1 MTEAQREA
9 QRLGYEWEEIVAVE
23 FDADLQTGSGNRVF
37 APLDVS
43 GKRFL
48 ISAKNTVHQSFSLTK
63 KVFDEAV
70 EKVLGTKAAG
80 GTDTIPLICIRLSDG
95 TRIAAL
101 PMDDLIDMMK
111 APPELIE
118 ATKIENIRHTA
129 RTSSL
134 LR

>member
-1 MTEAQREA
+1 MTDKTPQ
-9 QRLGYEWEEIVAVE
+9 QLGYEWEEIVADK
-23 FDADLQTGSGNRVF
+23 FGASIQTGSGNRVF

-43 GKRFL
+43 GRRFL
-48 ISAKNTVHQSFSLTK
+48 ISAKNTIHQSFSLSK

-70 EKVLGTKAAG
+70 EKVLGTKSAG
-80 GTDTIPLICIRLSDG
+80 GADTIPIVCIRFSDG
-95 TRIAAL
+95 TEIAAL

-118 ATKIENIRHTA
+118 TTKQENIRATA
-129 RTSSL
+129 RRSSL